1 MAQGLIT
8 RLIKGLKMNVVYD
21 IERIDEADVVI
32 NNVMDINYE

>member
-1 MAQGLIT
+1 MAHGLIT